1 MVEPDTLESDH
12 SDFQSTSGVE
22 LRDFISILRGCVF
35 ATFKGLFD
43 DGLSCLND
51 VSVLEEGKSLERNLN
66 RQGVPLL
73 HGEIIQFESL
83 IYASVVPYTVFDIET
98 FCNSI

>member
-35 ATFKGLFD
+35 AAFKGLFD
-43 DGLSCLND
+43 NGLSGLKD
-51 VSVLEEGKSLERNLN
+51 VSVLEEGRKFRKKP
-66 RQGVPLL
+66 Q
-73 HGEIIQFESL
+73 
-83 IYASVVPYTVFDIET
+83 
-98 FCNSI
+98 